1 MKEEKIQHALELT
14 TTVYVLFM
22 FCVFPLMTHD
32 RYYDI
37 LTFRYHTYLTVTA
50 ILSAITAVLLILRA
64 ASRKKSSSTAISTS
78 SRYDASVDASNP
90 LTRIGHYIKHRI
102 LPSLTIT
109 DRCFLILYLVIA
121 LSTAFSQY
129 PYEALHGFWKAENGN
144 IIGRYQGL
152 LSWTAYLA
160 MYFIVSHFYRPRH
173 WHIYPIFLT
182 ISLACLWGIAD
193 FFLLD
198 PFHFLELVDGTNRYT
213 FVSSFGNINTYTA
226 FTGMSLAFAGTL
238 FIFSDRTL
246 DTILAYLVLIITAF
260 ADVMGLSANVFLSL
274 GITMALLPM
283 LCFRNA
289 RGLTRYLF
297 MLSTILFAISV
308 TGAIVNAG
316 VPTTANHEAS
326 ELIGLGQKKTM
337 PWLTAAAFTI
347 TLLLTLILNKK
358 NSTNLTSGASL
369 VTDTSEKS
377 IITKEEIDRKKT
389 SIVADEGIKKTKTS
403 ATDDERIDGKGS
415 STVAATGKEANIYHV
430 FCRIWTILILAV
442 ICLVIALLLAVNLGH
457 LTVPY
462 PFSKFLIINDTWGT
476 NRGLNW
482 RLGFTHWRDHLPFLK
497 KIIGHGPDTYYII
510 MMDNYREEMKTTYYN
525 VLDSAHN
532 EYLEFLLTIG
542 LFGLLSYLAVQFST
556 IRRTWKKSV
565 IGLNNREITAEKERE
580 FNKENRFQLIITAL
594 LYALI
599 TYLMQAFV
607 NIAVPIL
614 FPIMILILSVINQF
628 LRTD

>member
-37 LTFRYHTYLTVTA
+37 LTFRYHTYLTATA

-64 ASRKKSSSTAISTS
+64 ASRKKSSGTATSTS
-78 SRYDASVDASNP
+78 SRHDASVDASNP
-90 LTRIGHYIKHRI
+90 LVRIGHCIKHRI

-173 WHIYPIFLT
+173 WHIYPVLLT

-193 FFLLD
+193 FFMLD
-198 PFHFLELVDGTNRYT
+198 PFHFLELVDDKNRYI

-226 FTGMSLAFAGTL
+226 FTGMSLAFAGAL
-238 FIFSDRTL
+238 FIFSDHTL
-246 DTILAYLVLIITAF
+246 DTNLAYLVLVITAF

-289 RGLTRYLF
+289 RGLTRYLL

-308 TGAIVNAG
+308 TGAILNAG
-316 VPTTANHEAS
+316 IPTTANYESS
-326 ELIGLGQKKTM
+326 ELIGLGQKKIM
-337 PWLTAAAFTI
+337 AWFTAAAFTV
-347 TLLLTLILNKK
+347 TLLLTFILNKK
-358 NSTNLTSGASL
+358 KPK
-369 VTDTSEKS
+369 DM
-377 IITKEEIDRKKT
+377 
-389 SIVADEGIKKTKTS
+389 TS
-403 ATDDERIDGKGS
+403 ATEIFTADAERITGNETSGTAIDGIS
-415 STVAATGKEANIYHV
+415 SKKNFISPATEKETKLYRILR
-430 FCRIWTILILAV
+430 RIWTILVLAV
-442 ICLVIALLLAVNLGH
+442 ICLVIVLLLAVNLGH

-462 PFSKFLIINDTWGT
+462 PLSKFFVINDTWGT
-476 NRGLNW
+476 DRGLNW
-482 RLGFTHWRDHLPFLK
+482 RLGFTYWRDHLPILK
-497 KIIGHGPDTYYII
+497 KLIGHGPDTYYII
-510 MMDNYREEMKTTYYN
+510 MVDNYREEMKTAYYN

-542 LFGLLSYLAVQFST
+542 LFGILSYFAVQFST
-556 IRRTWKKSV
+556 IRRAWMESVVEQNDREETSSKSQTLYKK
-565 IGLNNREITAEKERE
+565 NNIRPVMI
-580 FNKENRFQLIITAL
+580 AL
-594 LYALI
+594 LYGLI
-599 TYLMQAFV
+599 AYLMQAIV
-607 NIAVPIL
+607 NIAVPLL
-614 FPIMILILSVINQF
+614 FPITMLTLSVINQL

>member
-37 LTFRYHTYLTVTA
+37 LTFRYHTYLTATA

-64 ASRKKSSSTAISTS
+64 ASRKKSSGIATSTS
-78 SRYDASVDASNP
+78 SQHDASVDASNP
-90 LTRIGHYIKHRI
+90 LARIGHCIKHRI

-173 WHIYPIFLT
+173 WHIYPVLLT
-182 ISLACLWGIAD
+182 ISLTCLWGIAD

-198 PFHFLELVDGTNRYT
+198 PFHFLELVDEDTRYI

-226 FTGMSLAFAGTL
+226 FTGMALAFVGAL
-238 FIFSDRTL
+238 FIFSDRTI
-246 DTILAYLVLIITAF
+246 DTILAYLVLAITAF

-289 RGLTRYLF
+289 RGLTRYLL
-297 MLSTILFAISV
+297 MLSTILFAITV

-316 VPTTANHEAS
+316 IPTTANYESS
-326 ELIGLGQKKTM
+326 ELIGLGQKKII
-337 PWLTAAAFTI
+337 PWLTVAIFAITI
-347 TLLLTLILNKK
+347 LLTLILNRKK
-358 NSTNLTSGASL
+358 SKDTISVPPETSTAVAKRISSNETSVTAKEITSSKEIFVASATEKETNLYRML
-369 VTDTSEKS
+369 
-377 IITKEEIDRKKT
+377 R
-389 SIVADEGIKKTKTS
+389 
-403 ATDDERIDGKGS
+403 
-415 STVAATGKEANIYHV
+415 
-430 FCRIWTILILAV
+430 RIWTILVVAM
-442 ICLVIALLLAVNLGH
+442 ICLVIVLLLAVNLGH
-457 LTVPY
+457 LTAPY
-462 PFSKFLIINDTWGT
+462 PLSKFFVINDTWGT

-482 RLGFTHWRDHLPFLK
+482 RLGFTYWRDHLPIPK
-497 KIIGHGPDTYYII
+497 KLIGHGPDTYYII
-510 MMDNYREEMKTTYYN
+510 MMDNYREEMKTAYYN

-542 LFGLLSYLAVQFST
+542 LFGLLFYLAVQAST
-556 IRRTWKKSV
+556 IRRVWKKSV
-565 IGLNNREITAEKERE
+565 VELNDREETLSKCQMLSKKNQIRSVEM
-580 FNKENRFQLIITAL
+580 AL
-594 LYALI
+594 LYGLI
-599 TYLMQAFV
+599 AYLMQAIV

-614 FPIMILILSVINQF
+614 FPIMMLALSVINQF

>member
-37 LTFRYHTYLTVTA
+37 LTFRYHTYLTATA
-50 ILSAITAVLLILRA
+50 ILSAITAVLLILRV
-64 ASRKKSSSTAISTS
+64 ASRKKSSSTTTSTS
-78 SRYDASVDASNP
+78 SRHDASVDASTEVVVSTKAKTSTPSRRDASNP
-90 LTRIGHYIKHRI
+90 FTRIGHYIKHHI
-102 LPSLTIT
+102 LPKLTIT

-173 WHIYPIFLT
+173 WHIYPVLLT
-182 ISLACLWGIAD
+182 IFLACLWGIAD

-198 PFHFLELVDGTNRYT
+198 PFHFLELVDDTNRYL

-226 FTGMSLAFAGTL
+226 FTGMALAFSGAL

-246 DTILAYLVLIITAF
+246 DTALAYLVFLITAF

-316 VPTTANHEAS
+316 IPTTANYESS
-326 ELIGLGQKKTM
+326 ELISLGQKKIM
-337 PWLTAAAFTI
+337 PWLTAAAFTF
-347 TLLLTLILNKK
+347 TLLLTLLLNKK
-358 NSTNLTSGASL
+358 KPTNRMSDAS
-369 VTDTSEKS
+369 E
-377 IITKEEIDRKKT
+377 T
-389 SIVADEGIKKTKTS
+389 SIAPETTQKSDIYGIF
-403 ATDDERIDGKGS
+403 R
-415 STVAATGKEANIYHV
+415 
-430 FCRIWTILILAV
+430 RIWTILVLAV
-442 ICLVIALLLAVNLGH
+442 IGLVIVLLLAVNLGH

-462 PFSKFLIINDTWGT
+462 PLSKFLVINDTWGT
-476 NRGLNW
+476 DRGLNW
-482 RLGFTHWRDHLPFLK
+482 RLGFTHWRDHLSILK
-497 KIIGHGPDTYYII
+497 KLIGHGPDTYYII
-510 MMDNYREEMKTTYYN
+510 MMDNYRQEIKTANYN

-542 LFGLLSYLAVQFST
+542 LFGLISYLMTQFST
-556 IRRTWKKSV
+556 VRRAWKESV
-565 IGLNNREITAEKERE
+565 VQLI
-580 FNKENRFQLIITAL
+580 NKEKAQAVNQEISKDIRIQPIVTAL
-594 LYALI
+594 LYSLI
-599 TYLMQAFV
+599 AYLTQAVV

-614 FPIMILILSVINQF
+614 FPIMMLTLSVINQF

>member
-37 LTFRYHTYLTVTA
+37 LTFRYHTYLTATA
-50 ILSAITAVLLILRA
+50 ILSAITAVLLIFRV
-64 ASRKKSSSTAISTS
+64 ASRKKSSSTTTSTS
-78 SRYDASVDASNP
+78 SRHDASVDASTEVVASTKAKTSTPSRRDASNP
-90 LTRIGHYIKHRI
+90 FTRIGHYIKHHI
-102 LPSLTIT
+102 LPKLTIT

-173 WHIYPIFLT
+173 WHIYPVLLTIFLT
-182 ISLACLWGIAD
+182 CLWGIAD

-198 PFHFLELVDGTNRYT
+198 PFHFLELVDEDTRYI

-226 FTGMSLAFAGTL
+226 FTGMALAFVGAL
-238 FIFSDRTL
+238 FIFSDRTI
-246 DTILAYLVLIITAF
+246 DTILAYLVLAITAF

-289 RGLTRYLF
+289 RGLTRYLL
-297 MLSTILFAISV
+297 MLSTILFAITV

-316 VPTTANHEAS
+316 IPTTANYESS
-326 ELIGLGQKKTM
+326 ELIGLGQKKIM
-337 PWLTAAAFTI
+337 PWLTAAAFTF
-347 TLLLTLILNKK
+347 TLLLTLLLNKK
-358 NSTNLTSGASL
+358 KPTNRMSDAS
-369 VTDTSEKS
+369 E
-377 IITKEEIDRKKT
+377 T
-389 SIVADEGIKKTKTS
+389 SIAPETTQKSDIYGIF
-403 ATDDERIDGKGS
+403 R
-415 STVAATGKEANIYHV
+415 
-430 FCRIWTILILAV
+430 RIWTILVLAV
-442 ICLVIALLLAVNLGH
+442 IGLVIVLLLAVNLGH

-462 PFSKFLIINDTWGT
+462 PLSKFLVINDTWGT
-476 NRGLNW
+476 DRGLNW
-482 RLGFTHWRDHLPFLK
+482 RLGFTHWRDHLSILK
-497 KIIGHGPDTYYII
+497 KLIGHGPDTYYII
-510 MMDNYREEMKTTYYN
+510 MMDNYRQEIKTANYN

-542 LFGLLSYLAVQFST
+542 LFGLISYLMTQFST
-556 IRRTWKKSV
+556 VRRAWKESV
-565 IGLNNREITAEKERE
+565 VQLI
-580 FNKENRFQLIITAL
+580 NKEKAQAVNQEISKDIRIQPIVTAL
-594 LYALI
+594 LYSLI
-599 TYLMQAFV
+599 AYLTQAVV

-614 FPIMILILSVINQF
+614 FPIMMLTLSVINQF

>member
-37 LTFRYHTYLTVTA
+37 LTFRYHTYVTATA

-64 ASRKKSSSTAISTS
+64 ASRKKSSGIATSTS
-78 SRYDASVDASNP
+78 SRHDASADASNP
-90 LTRIGHYIKHRI
+90 LARIGHCIKHRI

-173 WHIYPIFLT
+173 WHVYPVLLT

-193 FFLLD
+193 FFLMD
-198 PFHFLELVDGTNRYT
+198 PFHFLELVDDKNRYI

-226 FTGMSLAFAGTL
+226 FTGMALAFSGAL

-246 DTILAYLVLIITAF
+246 DTILAYLVLAITAF

-316 VPTTANHEAS
+316 IPTTANYESS
-326 ELIGLGQKKTM
+326 ELISLGQKKIM
-337 PWLTAAAFTI
+337 PWLTAAAFTF
-347 TLLLTLILNKK
+347 TLLLTLLLNKK
-358 NSTNLTSGASL
+358 KPTNRMSDAS
-369 VTDTSEKS
+369 E
-377 IITKEEIDRKKT
+377 T
-389 SIVADEGIKKTKTS
+389 SIAPETTQKSDIYGIF
-403 ATDDERIDGKGS
+403 R
-415 STVAATGKEANIYHV
+415 
-430 FCRIWTILILAV
+430 RIWTILVLAV
-442 ICLVIALLLAVNLGH
+442 IGLVIVLLLAVNLGH

-462 PFSKFLIINDTWGT
+462 PLSKFLVINDTWGT
-476 NRGLNW
+476 DRGLNW
-482 RLGFTHWRDHLPFLK
+482 RLGFTHWRDHLSILK
-497 KIIGHGPDTYYII
+497 KLIGHGPDTYYII
-510 MMDNYREEMKTTYYN
+510 MMDNYRQEIKTANYN

-542 LFGLLSYLAVQFST
+542 LFGLISYLMTQFST
-556 IRRTWKKSV
+556 VRRAWKESV
-565 IGLNNREITAEKERE
+565 VQLI
-580 FNKENRFQLIITAL
+580 NKEKAQAVNQEISKDIRIQPIVTAL
-594 LYALI
+594 LYSLI
-599 TYLMQAFV
+599 AYLTQAVV

-614 FPIMILILSVINQF
+614 FPIMMLTLSVINQF

>member
-37 LTFRYHTYLTVTA
+37 LTFRYHTYLTATA

-64 ASRKKSSSTAISTS
+64 ASRKKSSGIATSTS
-78 SRYDASVDASNP
+78 SRHDASADASNP
-90 LTRIGHYIKHRI
+90 LARIGHCIKHRI
-102 LPSLTIT
+102 LPSFTIT

-173 WHIYPIFLT
+173 WHVYPVLLT

-246 DTILAYLVLIITAF
+246 DTILAFLVLIITAF

-289 RGLTRYLF
+289 RGLTRYLW
-297 MLSTILFAISV
+297 MLSTILLAISGA
-308 TGAIVNAG
+308 GAIVNAG
-316 VPTTANHEAS
+316 IPTIANYESS
-326 ELIGLGQKKTM
+326 ELIGLGQKKIM
-337 PWLTAAAFTI
+337 PWLTAAALAVTLFL
-347 TLLLTLILNKK
+347 TLLLNKK
-358 NSTNLTSGASL
+358 KPMNTISDAI
-369 VTDTSEKS
+369 DTSLAS
-377 IITKEEIDRKKT
+377 MTAKKT
-389 SIVADEGIKKTKTS
+389 DIY
-403 ATDDERIDGKGS
+403 RILR
-415 STVAATGKEANIYHV
+415 
-430 FCRIWTILILAV
+430 RIWTILVLVAIGFIIILF
-442 ICLVIALLLAVNLGH
+442 LAVNLGH

-462 PFSKFLIINDTWGT
+462 PVSKFLVINDTWGT
-476 NRGLNW
+476 KRGLNW
-482 RLGFTHWRDHLPFLK
+482 RLGFTHWRDHLPILK
-497 KIIGHGPDTYYII
+497 KLIGHGPDTYYII
-510 MMDNYREEMKTTYYN
+510 MMDNYRQEIKTANYN

-532 EYLEFLLTIG
+532 EYLELLLTIG
-542 LFGLLSYLAVQFST
+542 LFGLISYIATQFST
-556 IRRTWKKSV
+556 IRRAWKESV
-565 IGLNNREITAEKERE
+565 VQLI
-580 FNKENRFQLIITAL
+580 NKEKAQAVNQEISKDIRIQPILTTL
-594 LYALI
+594 LYSLI
-599 TYLMQAFV
+599 AYLTQAVV

-614 FPIMILILSVINQF
+614 FPIMMLTLSVINQF

>member
-37 LTFRYHTYLTVTA
+37 LTFRCHTYLTATA

-64 ASRKKSSSTAISTS
+64 ASRKKSSGTATSTS
-78 SRYDASVDASNP
+78 SQHDASVDASTEVVVSTKAKTSTPSRRDASNP
-90 LTRIGHYIKHRI
+90 FTRIGHYIKHHI

-173 WHIYPIFLT
+173 WHIYPVLLT

-193 FFLLD
+193 FFLMD
-198 PFHFLELVDGTNRYT
+198 PFHFLQLVDDKNRYI

-226 FTGMSLAFAGTL
+226 FTGMALAFSGAI
-238 FIFSDRTL
+238 FIFSDRTI
-246 DTILAYLVLIITAF
+246 DTILVYLVLVITAF

-289 RGLTRYLF
+289 RGLTRYLL

-316 VPTTANHEAS
+316 IPTIANYESS

-337 PWLTAAAFTI
+337 PWLTAVAFAV
-347 TLLLTLILNKK
+347 TLLLTFILNKK
-358 NSTNLTSGASL
+358 KPTNTITADTIKASTAAIEDIDSKKAAVASA
-369 VTDTSEKS
+369 KM
-377 IITKEEIDRKKT
+377 
-389 SIVADEGIKKTKTS
+389 
-403 ATDDERIDGKGS
+403 
-415 STVAATGKEANIYHV
+415 KEANIYRILR
-430 FCRIWTILILAV
+430 RIWTIIVLAV
-442 ICLVIALLLAVNLGH
+442 IGLVIVLLLAVNLGH
-457 LTVPY
+457 ITVPY
-462 PFSKFLIINDTWGT
+462 PISKFLVINDTWGT
-476 NRGLNW
+476 DRGLNW
-482 RLGFTHWRDHLPFLK
+482 RLGFTHWRDHLPLLK
-497 KIIGHGPDTYYII
+497 KLIGHGPDTYYII
-510 MMDNYREEMKTTYYN
+510 MMDNYREEMQAANYKI
-525 VLDSAHN
+525 LDSAHN
-532 EYLEFLLTIG
+532 EYLEYLLTIG
-542 LFGLLSYLAVQFST
+542 LFGLMSYLATQFTT
-556 IRRTWKKSV
+556 IRRTWAESKIELKERNTVQEEKQGLSKKS
-565 IGLNNREITAEKERE
+565 E
-580 FNKENRFQLIITAL
+580 FQPIITAL
-594 LYALI
+594 SYGLI
-599 TYLMQAFV
+599 AYLTQAVV

-614 FPIMILILSVINQF
+614 FPIMMLALSVTNQF

>member
-37 LTFRYHTYLTVTA
+37 LTFRYHTYLTATA
-50 ILSAITAVLLILRA
+50 ILSAITAVLFILRA

-90 LTRIGHYIKHRI
+90 LTRIGHYIKHHI

-109 DRCFLILYLVIA
+109 DRCFLLLYLVIA
-121 LSTAFSQY
+121 LSTAFSRY

-173 WHIYPIFLT
+173 WHVYPVLLT

-193 FFLLD
+193 FFLMD
-198 PFHFLELVDGTNRYT
+198 PFHFLELVDDKNRYI

-226 FTGMSLAFAGTL
+226 FTGMALAFSGAL

-246 DTILAYLVLIITAF
+246 DTILAYLVLAITAF

-289 RGLTRYLF
+289 RGLTRYLW
-297 MLSTILFAISV
+297 MLSTILLAISGA
-308 TGAIVNAG
+308 GAIVNAG
-316 VPTTANHEAS
+316 IPTIANYESS
-326 ELIGLGQKKTM
+326 ELIGLGQKKIM
-337 PWLTAAAFTI
+337 PWLTAAALAVTLFL
-347 TLLLTLILNKK
+347 TLLLNKK
-358 NSTNLTSGASL
+358 KPMNTISDAI
-369 VTDTSEKS
+369 DTSLAS
-377 IITKEEIDRKKT
+377 MTAKKT
-389 SIVADEGIKKTKTS
+389 DIY
-403 ATDDERIDGKGS
+403 RILR
-415 STVAATGKEANIYHV
+415 
-430 FCRIWTILILAV
+430 RIWTILVLVAIGFIIILF
-442 ICLVIALLLAVNLGH
+442 LAVNLGH

-462 PFSKFLIINDTWGT
+462 PVSKFLVINDTWGT
-476 NRGLNW
+476 KRGLNW
-482 RLGFTHWRDHLPFLK
+482 RLGFTHWRDHLPILK
-497 KIIGHGPDTYYII
+497 KLIGHGPDTYYII
-510 MMDNYREEMKTTYYN
+510 MMDNYRQEIKTANYN

-532 EYLEFLLTIG
+532 EYLELLLTIG
-542 LFGLLSYLAVQFST
+542 LFGLISYIATQFST
-556 IRRTWKKSV
+556 IRRAWKESV
-565 IGLNNREITAEKERE
+565 VQLI
-580 FNKENRFQLIITAL
+580 NKEKAQAVNQEISKDIRIQPILTTL
-594 LYALI
+594 LYSLI
-599 TYLMQAFV
+599 AYLTQAVV

-614 FPIMILILSVINQF
+614 FPIMMLTLSVINQF

>member
-32 RYYDI
+32 RYYNI
-37 LTFRYHTYLTVTA
+37 LTFRYHTYLTATA

-64 ASRKKSSSTAISTS
+64 ASRKKSSSTTTSTS
-78 SRYDASVDASNP
+78 SQHDASVDASNP
-90 LTRIGHYIKHRI
+90 LARIGHYIKHHI
-102 LPSLTIT
+102 LPTLTIT

-173 WHIYPIFLT
+173 WHIYPVLLT

-198 PFHFLELVDGTNRYT
+198 PFHFLELVDDTNRYL

-226 FTGMSLAFAGTL
+226 FTGMALAFSGAL

-246 DTILAYLVLIITAF
+246 DTILAYLVLFITAF

-297 MLSTILFAISV
+297 MLSTILLAISV
-308 TGAIVNAG
+308 TGIIVNAG
-316 VPTTANHEAS
+316 IPTTAKYVPS
-326 ELIGLGQKKTM
+326 EIISLARKEILPM
-337 PWLTAAAFTI
+337 LTKVTFTV
-347 TLLLTLILNKK
+347 TLFLTFIFNKK
-358 NSTNLTSGASL
+358 RST
-369 VTDTSEKS
+369 K
-377 IITKEEIDRKKT
+377 
-389 SIVADEGIKKTKTS
+389 IKDSNTFCILRLIW
-403 ATDDERIDGKGS
+403 AT
-415 STVAATGKEANIYHV
+415 
-430 FCRIWTILILAV
+430 FFFAV
-442 ICLVIALLLAVNLGH
+442 ICLVIVLLLAVNVGH
-457 LTVPY
+457 LTVPF
-462 PFSKFLIINDTWGT
+462 PMSKFLVINDTWGT
-476 NRGLNW
+476 DRGLNW

-497 KIIGHGPDTYYII
+497 KLIGHGPDTYYII
-510 MMDNYREEMKTTYYN
+510 MMDYYRDQIKTTFYN

-532 EYLEFLLTIG
+532 EYLEYLLTIG
-542 LFGLLSYLAVQFST
+542 LLGLLSYIAVLFST
-556 IRRTWKKSV
+556 IRRAWEESIIELNDRKKA
-565 IGLNNREITAEKERE
+565 AEKEME
-580 FNKENRFQLIITAL
+580 YDKKNRLQPFLTAL
-594 LYALI
+594 LYGLI
-599 TYLMQAFV
+599 AYITQAVV

-614 FPIMILILSVINQF
+614 LPIMMLALSVINQF